1 MRRSLMVSGLLA
13 GLVPSAHAADRVYEL
28 LQAVSP
34 AGITAHMRALQR
46 IADRNGGTR
55 VSGTRG
61 YDQSAAYVAAK
72 LRVAGY
78 RVRTQEFDFAY
89 FEETAPS
96 TLRLVS
102 PDPVVYTNDVD
113 FATMDYSGS
122 GDLTGVVVPTRD
134 VIVPM
139 PQDAPAS
146 TSNSGCEPED
156 FEPAPAGPAIALI
169 QRGTCTFFQKATNA
183 LAAGYEGV
191 IVFNEGQAPLGRD
204 GLLFGTLGEPVG
216 AIPVLGTTYA
226 LGEDLVIRARAGN
239 VTAQMTTSTVSEIRP
254 TRNVL
259 ADSVAGRPSRVV
271 VVGAHL
277 DSVSDGPGINDNGS
291 GVATILEIALQIS
304 RLGVEPRNRLR
315 FAFWGAEE
323 SGLIGSQ
330 FYIDSLSRAA
340 LNAIDSKLNFDML
353 GSPNYV
359 RFVYDGDGSDT
370 PFAGPPGSD
379 VIEQVFLEHFE
390 RRRLPTLPTAFD
402 GRSDY
407 GPFIDVGIP
416 AGGLFSGA
424 EGIKSRE
431 ERRVFGGRAGV
442 AYDACYHLT
451 CDTIANYSRR
461 ALDELSD
468 GAAYA
473 VYRLAMRG
481 RPLVSPEARL
491 AAAERAEAAAATRVY
506 RGPRLQR

>member
-1 MRRSLMVSGLLA
+1 VRKPLLVGGLLA
-13 GLVPSAHAADRVYEL
+13 GLALPVHAADRVYEL
-28 LQAVSP
+28 LQAVTP

-55 VSGTRG
+55 VAGTRG

-72 LRVAGY
+72 LRAAGY
-78 RVRTQEFDFAY
+78 RVQTQDFDFAY

-96 TLRLVS
+96 TLRRVS
-102 PDPVVYTNDVD
+102 PDPLVYAEID

-122 GDLTGVVVPTRD
+122 GDVTGVVVPTRD

-139 PQDAPAS
+139 PKDAPAS
-146 TSNSGCEPED
+146 TSNSGCEPAD
-156 FEPAPAGPAIALI
+156 FEPAPDGPAIALI
-169 QRGTCTFFQKATNA
+169 QRGTCTFFQKAANA
-183 LAAGYEGV
+183 LAAGYDGV

-204 GLLFGTLGEPVG
+204 GLLFGTLGGPVG
-216 AIPVLGTTYA
+216 PISVLGTTYA
-226 LGEDLVIRARAGN
+226 LGADLVSRARRGA
-239 VTAQMTTSTVSEIRP
+239 VVVQMTTSTVSEIRP

-259 ADSVAGRPSRVV
+259 ADSAAGRPGRVIL
-271 VVGAHL
+271 VGAHL

-291 GVATILEIALQIS
+291 GVATILEIALQVS
-304 RLGVEPRNRLR
+304 RLGIEPRNRLR

-323 SGLIGSQ
+323 QGLIGSQ
-330 FYIDSLSRAA
+330 YYVDSLLPAA
-340 LNAIDSKLNFDML
+340 LNAIDSNLNFDML

-370 PFAGPPGSD
+370 PDAGPPGSD
-379 VIEQVFLEHFE
+379 AIEQLFAEHFQ
-390 RRRLPTLPTAFD
+390 RRRLATRPTAFD

-424 EGIKSRE
+424 EGIKSRD

-442 AYDACYHLT
+442 AYDACYHLV
-451 CDTIANYSRR
+451 CDTIDNYSRR

-481 RPLVSPEARL
+481 RPLVGPEARL
-491 AAAERAEAAAATRVY
+491 AAAERATAAAATRLY